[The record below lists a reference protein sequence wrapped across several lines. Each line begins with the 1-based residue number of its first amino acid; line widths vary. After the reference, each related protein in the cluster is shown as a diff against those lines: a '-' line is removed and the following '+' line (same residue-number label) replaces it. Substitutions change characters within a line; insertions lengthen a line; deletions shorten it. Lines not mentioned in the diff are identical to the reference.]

1 MAPETENP
9 AMQGRASC
17 DKLGCASQ
25 VHPILVTRQ
34 AQFLIAVHSVRP
46 ELAVMLAAAVFGGH
60 SA

>member
-1 MAPETENP
+1 MALEMENP
-9 AMQGRASC
+9 AVQGRASC
-17 DKLGCASQ
+17 DKLAGASQ
-25 VHPILVTRQ
+25 AHPILLTRQ